1 LFGVQ
6 HQGRGKVKK
15 SLFLAGVLAACVAH
29 SQVVTYKFDVFFS
42 GVGAQGPTLGAFN
55 YQQGAIT
62 DASFS
67 GGVGALSGP
76 YAGKLTDG
84 NTELTFT
91 QPGETLT
98 GQLTS
103 PLLGQTD
110 TFKGGLL
117 LTFSA
122 GGSEGFCGG
131 SGFCNA
137 PIVLTATGV
146 QKAPELNTDGAL
158 TSFLL
163 LVGSVLVLRGRRSAA
178 KVELDPPV
186 P

>member
-1 LFGVQ
+1 
-6 HQGRGKVKK
+6 VKQ

-29 SQVVTYKFDVFFS
+29 SQVVTYDFGIFFP
-42 GVGAQGPTLGAFN
+42 GVGAAGPIGGVFD
-55 YQQGAIT
+55 YHQGAIT

-67 GGVGALSGP
+67 GMGPLSGP

-84 NTELTFT
+84 NTVLTFT

-110 TFKGGLL
+110 TVRGDFL

-122 GGSEGFCGG
+122 GGSEYFCGG
-131 SGFCNA
+131 SASCNA
-137 PIVLTATGV
+137 PIVLTATGA
-146 QKAPELNTDGAL
+146 QKAPELNPDGAM

-163 LVGSVLVLRGRRSAA
+163 LVGSVLVLRGRRFS
-178 KVELDPPV
+178 
-186 P
+186 

>member
-1 LFGVQ
+1 
-6 HQGRGKVKK
+6 VKK

-29 SQVVTYKFDVFFS
+29 SQVVTYKFDVFFP
-42 GVGAQGPTLGAFN
+42 GVGAQGPTVGAFDF
-55 YQQGAIT
+55 QQGAIT
-62 DASFS
+62 DASF
-67 GGVGALSGP
+67 VDGATVLNGP

-84 NTELTFT
+84 NTVLTFT
-91 QPGETLT
+91 APGETLT

-110 TFKGGLL
+110 TVRGDFL

-122 GGSEGFCGG
+122 GGSEFFCGG
-131 SGFCNA
+131 SGSCNA

-146 QKAPELNTDGAL
+146 QKAPELSPDGAL

-163 LVGSVLVLRGRRSAA
+163 LVGSMLVLRGRRSAA
-178 KVELDPPV
+178 KVELDPAV
-186 P
+186 L

>member
-1 LFGVQ
+1 
-6 HQGRGKVKK
+6 VKK

-29 SQVVTYKFDVFFS
+29 SQVVTYQFDVFFP
-42 GVGAQGPTLGAFN
+42 GVGAQGPTVGAFV

-67 GGVGALSGP
+67 DGVGPLNGP

-84 NTELTFT
+84 NTVLTFT

-110 TFKGGLL
+110 TVKGDFL

-122 GGSEGFCGG
+122 GGSEYFCGG
-131 SGFCNA
+131 GGDCNA

-146 QKAPELNTDGAL
+146 QKTPELNPGGAL

-163 LVGSVLVLRGRRSAA
+163 LVGSMLVLRGRRSADDVRLEQRGRRRA
-178 KVELDPPV
+178 ALGH
-186 P
+186 

>member
-1 LFGVQ
+1 
-6 HQGRGKVKK
+6 VKK

-29 SQVVTYKFDVFFS
+29 SQVVTYQFDVFFP
-42 GVGAQGPTLGAFN
+42 GVGAQGPTLGAFD

-67 GGVGALSGP
+67 YGVGPLNGP

-84 NTELTFT
+84 NTVLTFT
-91 QPGETLT
+91 APGETLT

-110 TFKGGLL
+110 IVKGDFF
-117 LTFSA
+117 LTFAA
-122 GGSEGFCGG
+122 GGSEYFCGG
-131 SGFCNA
+131 GGDCNA
-137 PIVLTATGV
+137 PIVLIATGV
-146 QKAPELNTDGAL
+146 QKVPELNLDGAL

-163 LVGSVLVLRGRRSAA
+163 LVGSMSVLRGRRSAA
-178 KVELDPPV
+178 QVELDPLV

>member
-1 LFGVQ
+1 
-6 HQGRGKVKK
+6 VKK
-15 SLFLAGVLAACVAH
+15 SLFLTGVLAACVAH
-29 SQVVTYKFDVFFS
+29 SQVVTYDFGIFFAGVNAEGPIDGVFD
-42 GVGAQGPTLGAFN
+42 
-55 YQQGAIT
+55 YHQGAIT

-67 GGVGALSGP
+67 GGMGPLSGP

-84 NTELTFT
+84 NTVLTFT
-91 QPGETLT
+91 APGETLT

-110 TFKGGLL
+110 TSGSFL

-122 GGSEGFCGG
+122 GGSEYFCGG
-131 SGFCNA
+131 SGLCNGA

-146 QKAPELNTDGAL
+146 QKAPELNPDGAM

-163 LVGSVLVLRGRRSAA
+163 LVGSMLVLRGRRSAA
-178 KVELDPPV
+178 QVELDPPV

>member
-1 LFGVQ
+1 
-6 HQGRGKVKK
+6 VKK
-15 SLFLAGVLAACVAH
+15 SLFLTGVLGACVAH
-29 SQVVTYKFDVFFS
+29 SQVVTYNFDVFFP
-42 GVGAQGPTLGAFN
+42 GIGAQGPTLGAFD
-55 YQQGAIT
+55 YQQGVIT

-67 GGVGALSGP
+67 DGVGPLDGP
-76 YAGKLTDG
+76 YAGKLTNG
-84 NTELTFT
+84 NTVLTFT

-110 TFKGGLL
+110 TVRGDFF

-122 GGSEGFCGG
+122 GGSEYFCGG
-131 SGFCNA
+131 SGSCNA

-146 QKAPELNTDGAL
+146 QKAPELNPDGAL

-163 LVGSVLVLRGRRSAA
+163 LVGIMLVIRGRRSAA
-178 KVELDPPV
+178 KVELDPAV
-186 P
+186 L